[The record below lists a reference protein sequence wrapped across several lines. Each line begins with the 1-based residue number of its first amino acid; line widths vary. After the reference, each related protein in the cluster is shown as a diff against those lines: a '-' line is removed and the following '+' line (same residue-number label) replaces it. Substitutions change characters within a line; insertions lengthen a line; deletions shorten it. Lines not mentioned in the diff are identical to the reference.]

1 MKILVCV
8 KQVPDSCDTLA
19 LDEKAGWITYK
30 PSTVFRMNRYD
41 EFVLEE
47 ALLIKENYSGTV
59 IHALSVGPER
69 VGSTVR
75 RALEMG
81 ADHGIHILK
90 PSESYISPF
99 AVASLIA
106 AYARDKCYD
115 LIMTGVM
122 AEDDMACQTGQ
133 LIAALMDKPCATSV
147 IKTQIHPEDS
157 TVIADREI
165 EGGRRLSVRLEI
177 PAVLTIQP
185 GINTP
190 RYPSLSNVMRART
203 QKQEVMRSEDLPL
216 PETRERCTGV
226 RLPDSASLGMF
237 IEGSS
242 REKARKLLH
251 VLHEKSL
258 LLERKSL

>member
-1 MKILVCV
+1 VKILVCV
-8 KQVPDSCDTLA
+8 KQVPDSGDTLA
-19 LDEKAGWITYK
+19 LDERTGWLSYK
-30 PSTVFRMNRYD
+30 PLTVFRMNKFD
-41 EFVLEE
+41 EFALEE
-47 ALLIKENYSGTV
+47 ALLIKEHYVRTV
-59 IHALSVGPER
+59 VHTLSVGPER
-69 VGSTVR
+69 VGSTIR

-81 ADHGIHILK
+81 ADYGIHILD
-90 PSESYISPF
+90 PSEGYISPF

-106 AYARDKCYD
+106 AYARDKGYD

-133 LIAALMDKPCATSV
+133 LIAALLDKPCATSV
-147 IKTQIHPEDS
+147 IKTQIRPEDS
-157 TVIADREI
+157 TIMVDREI

-190 RYPSLSNVMRART
+190 RYPSLSNVMRARI

-216 PETRERCTGV
+216 SETRERCKGV
-226 RLPDSASLGMF
+226 RLPDSTSLVIF

-242 REKARKLLH
+242 REKARKLLQA
-251 VLHEKSL
+251 LHEKSL
-258 LLERKSL
+258 LL